1 MLEFNSNY
9 KFKHNC
15 QVCYLPHNTAA
26 LRDFLEKLLSQKSRK
41 KKPMICLF
49 NATKN
54 LRPIGMQRK
63 KKRVLS
69 EEDIYADCPVIEG
82 FEYDKDYY
90 LASSNY
96 STFIDNK
103 IAKLTLAAQAKSAD

>member
-1 MLEFNSNY
+1 MLEINSNY

-54 LRPIGMQRK
+54 LRRLGCKER
-63 KKRVLS
+63 KRVLS

-96 STFIDNK
+96 STFIDNE
-103 IAKLTLAAQAKSAD
+103 IAKLTLAAQAKSVD